1 MEVCWMPS
9 VVKKNIKF
17 LAFLTFVNRSFKI
30 LWVNEF
36 DVNVIKVCNIKFET
50 KPLEQKVCTSLGII
64 YCVIQ
69 INFRMIDQSQNNIK
83 GELGD

>member
-1 MEVCWMPS
+1 M
-9 VVKKNIKF
+9 
-17 LAFLTFVNRSFKI
+17 
-30 LWVNEF
+30 NEF